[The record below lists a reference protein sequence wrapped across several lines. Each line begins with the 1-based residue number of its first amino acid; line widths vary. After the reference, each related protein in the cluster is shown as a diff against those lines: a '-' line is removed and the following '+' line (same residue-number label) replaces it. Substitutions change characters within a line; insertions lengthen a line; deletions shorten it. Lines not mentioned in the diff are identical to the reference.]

1 MINNN
6 MRITYVVCMSLNAYI
21 CVPTIVR
28 TEIWMQLHD
37 IDQIE
42 KIIQRF
48 YHTCKRSVFTTIV
61 NDGASLNND

>member
-1 MINNN
+1 
-6 MRITYVVCMSLNAYI
+6 MSLNAYI